1 MPSAAGARRPELTAE
16 AVQRIGPH
24 TEEIITRL
32 NGGETVQALLN
43 DVAAR
48 AGVTPG
54 QVALCIHELAA
65 ASQRTTK

>member
-1 MPSAAGARRPELTAE
+1 MPSAAGAQRPELNAE

-24 TEEIITRL
+24 TEEIIARL
-32 NGGETVQALLN
+32 NRREPVPALLD

-54 QVALCIHELAA
+54 QVALYIRALAA
-65 ASQRTTK
+65 AAQPSAN